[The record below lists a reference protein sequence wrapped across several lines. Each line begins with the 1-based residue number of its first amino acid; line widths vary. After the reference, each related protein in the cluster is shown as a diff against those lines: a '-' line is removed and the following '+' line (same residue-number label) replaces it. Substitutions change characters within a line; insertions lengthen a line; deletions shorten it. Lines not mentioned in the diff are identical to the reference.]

1 MPVCPVCGNRC
12 ESWTCPTCTYDIRNE
27 DVDKRNAAISRY
39 KHEQYKKSIEQQRA
53 QEDASSG
60 GTVDLDG
67 AVPII
72 SGTTPLDEQRKRQE
86 EMERQAE
93 LARREAERKRLAELA
108 RHQAERKR
116 QAEIARQEA
125 ERKRQAE
132 MEWQAELARREA
144 ERKRQE
150 EMERQQE
157 IARQEAERKR
167 QAEAARR
174 EAERRH
180 QAELMRLNEQKN
192 AVAPKKKK
200 SNLKIIIPVV
210 IVAVLLL
217 GALIAYLV
225 IDGSLVKT
233 GDKEY
238 RFFGSLEE
246 MLVSERSIIVRVDK
260 GNYVVTCEDF
270 TIEAADGIDD
280 SVSNTTRY
288 ADGCVETSDRFMEGS
303 IVVTDT
309 DSGHKYIFEVA
320 ADVETWVENGYR
332 GSKATTPSGSSNNK
346 NNDTENDPASDPDD
360 SKKPSGGSSST
371 TSGGSSHGHTFNDS
385 LSAQEREDIILT
397 ITERFS
403 ATQSRITADGK
414 AVRIDS
420 NTVAHYLDG
429 ELVILKEY
437 PTTTDTSSDSV
448 YDDLKNC
455 INYYYYDGNEVYFMY
470 LYNTENKHEYRLYF
484 KDGELIRWR
493 DPNGVGYDHGEGIWD
508 TLQDY
513 YDNAI
518 TRCRLYA

>member
-12 ESWTCPTCTYDIRNE
+12 ESWTCPTCEYDISNE

-39 KHEQYKKSIEQQRA
+39 KHEQYKKSFEQQRA
-53 QEDASSG
+53 QDDAKSGG

-67 AVPII
+67 AVSKM
-72 SGTTPLDEQRKRQE
+72 SGTTPLDEQRMREAELARQQ
-86 EMERQAE
+86 EMVRREAERKRQAE
-93 LARREAERKRLAELA
+93 IERQQEIARQEAERRRQAEIERQQEIARREAERKRLAELA
-108 RHQAERKR
+108 RQQEITRQEAERKR
-116 QAEIARQEA
+116 QAEIAR
-125 ERKRQAE
+125 
-132 MEWQAELARREA
+132 REA
-144 ERKRQE
+144 ERK
-150 EMERQQE
+150 
-157 IARQEAERKR
+157 
-167 QAEAARR
+167 
-174 EAERRH
+174 H

-192 AVAPKKKK
+192 GAAQTAAPKRKK
-200 SNLKIIIPVV
+200 SNLKIIIPIV

-217 GALIAYLV
+217 GALIAYLA

-246 MLVSERSIIVRVDK
+246 MLDSERSIIVRVDK

-303 IVVTDT
+303 VVVTDT

-320 ADVETWVENGYR
+320 ADVETWIENGYR

-346 NNDTENDPASDPDD
+346 NNDSENDPSSDPDD

-371 TSGGSSHGHTFNDS
+371 ISGGSSHGHTFNDS

-429 ELVILKEY
+429 NLVILKEY
-437 PTTTDTSSDSV
+437 PTTTNTSSDSV

-455 INYYYYDGNEVYFMY
+455 VNYYYYDGNEVYFIY

-493 DPNGVGYDHGEGIWD
+493 DPDGVGYDHGEGIWD